1 MSATFS
7 VKQLPKTDSSLT
19 RLPNF
24 HKYYISCSGRIT
36 HKTPIT
42 VTTDAWLNVLKS
54 IRPCESYKLGLFSDY
69 GPSAHNTKMPN
80 LNVHGSKV
88 DSDLDKSRVLLG
100 FMEKYGE
107 MVIKIGDTESMLKE
121 YTNSTRVHG
130 LKGFVKYI
138 CNFSCN
144 DDFRSIP
151 TSDRTSLCKGPGD
164 TMGIILM
171 PYFPLGSIAK
181 YPWGKT
187 NIVQLRSCLK
197 HALLSII
204 VLFHKMNMIH
214 GDFHPGNV
222 LLKPTKQSDITYSI
236 PEVGEF
242 NVKANGMRTWIMD
255 YEKTD
260 YANYSSKFTT
270 IISFNNF
277 YYDIQKFFMLLYN
290 TIKTLDPRTI
300 MPIASFVSNRGIT
313 SSYLT
318 KKDIDTIFVMIDNID
333 ILE

>member
-7 VKQLPKTDSSLT
+7 VKQLAKTDSSLT
-19 RLPNF
+19 RSPKF

-36 HKTPIT
+36 HTTP
-42 VTTDAWLNVLKS
+42 TTEAWLNVLKN
-54 IRPCESYKLGLFSDY
+54 I
-69 GPSAHNTKMPN
+69 
-80 LNVHGSKV
+80 KV

-100 FMEKYGE
+100 FMKTYGE
-107 MVIKIGDTESMLKE
+107 IVIKIGDTESMLKE

-138 CNFSCN
+138 CNLSCN

-181 YPWGKT
+181 YSWDKT

-197 HALLSII
+197 HALLSVV
-204 VLFHKMNMIH
+204 VLFHKMNIIH

-222 LLKPTKQSDITYSI
+222 LLKSTKQSDILYSI

-242 NVKANGMRTWIMD
+242 TVKTNGMRTWIMD

-260 YANYSSKFTT
+260 YADYSSQYTT
-270 IISFNNF
+270 IIAFNDF

-290 TIKTLDPRTI
+290 TIKILDQRTI
-300 MPIASFVSNRGIT
+300 LPIVSLLSNRGIT

-318 KKDIDTIFVMIDNID
+318 KKDIDTIFGMIDTID

>member
-19 RLPNF
+19 RSPKF
-24 HKYYISCSGRIT
+24 HKYYISCSGHIT
-36 HKTPIT
+36 HATP
-42 VTTDAWLNVLKS
+42 TTEAWLNVLK
-54 IRPCESYKLGLFSDY
+54 
-69 GPSAHNTKMPN
+69 AM
-80 LNVHGSKV
+80 KV
-88 DSDLDKSRVLLG
+88 DSDLDKSRVLIG

-107 MVIKIGDTESMLKE
+107 IVIKIGDTESMQKE
-121 YTNSTRVHG
+121 YINSTRVHR

-164 TMGIILM
+164 TMGIVLM

-181 YPWGKT
+181 YSWDKT
-187 NIVQLRSCLK
+187 NLVQLRSCLK
-197 HALLSII
+197 HAFLSIL
-204 VLFHKMNMIH
+204 VLFYKMNMIH

-222 LLKPTKQSDITYSI
+222 LLKPTKQSDIIYSI
-236 PEVGEF
+236 PDVGEF
-242 NVKANGMRTWIMD
+242 TVITNGLRTWIMD

-260 YANYSSKFTT
+260 YVDFSSKFST
-270 IISFNNF
+270 ITAFNDF
-277 YYDIQKFFMLLYN
+277 YFDIQKFFMLLYN
-290 TIKTLDPRTI
+290 TIKTLDQRTI
-300 MPIASFVSNRGIT
+300 MPITSFISKRGMS

-318 KKDIDTIFVMIDNID
+318 KKDIDAIIAMIDTID

>member
-54 IRPCESYKLGLFSDY
+54 I
-69 GPSAHNTKMPN
+69 
-80 LNVHGSKV
+80 KV
-88 DSDLDKSRVLLG
+88 DSDLDKSRVL
-100 FMEKYGE
+100 MEKYGE

-260 YANYSSKFTT
+260 YADYSSKFTT

-290 TIKTLDPRTI
+290 TIKTLDPKTI

-313 SSYLT
+313 STYLT
-318 KKDIDTIFVMIDNID
+318 KKDIDTIFVMIDAID

>member
-19 RLPNF
+19 RSPKF

-36 HKTPIT
+36 HATP
-42 VTTDAWLNVLKS
+42 TTEAWLNVLK
-54 IRPCESYKLGLFSDY
+54 
-69 GPSAHNTKMPN
+69 AM
-80 LNVHGSKV
+80 KV

-100 FMEKYGE
+100 YMETYGE
-107 MVIKIGDTESMLKE
+107 IVIKIGDVESMRKE
-121 YTNSTRVHG
+121 YINSTRVHR

-164 TMGIILM
+164 TMGIVLM

-181 YPWGKT
+181 YPWDTT
-187 NIVQLRSCLK
+187 NLIQLRSCLK
-197 HALLSII
+197 HAFLSTI
-204 VLFHKMNMIH
+204 VLFHTINMIH

-222 LLKPTKQSDITYSI
+222 LLKPTKQSDIIYSI
-236 PEVGEF
+236 PDIGEF
-242 NVKANGMRTWIMD
+242 TVKTNGIRTWIMD

-260 YANYSSKFTT
+260 YIDFSSKFSKITG
-270 IISFNNF
+270 FNDF
-277 YYDIQKFFMLLYN
+277 YFDIQKFFMLLYN
-290 TIKTLDPRTI
+290 TIKTLDQRTI
-300 MPIASFVSNRGIT
+300 MPITSFISKRGMS

-318 KKDIDTIFVMIDNID
+318 KKDIDAIIGMIENID

>member
-1 MSATFS
+1 MSAMFS
-7 VKQLPKTDSSLT
+7 VKQLPKSDSSLT
-19 RLPNF
+19 RSPKF

-36 HKTPIT
+36 HKTS
-42 VTTDAWLNVLKS
+42 TTEAWLNVLK
-54 IRPCESYKLGLFSDY
+54 II
-69 GPSAHNTKMPN
+69 
-80 LNVHGSKV
+80 KV

-121 YTNSTRVHG
+121 YINSTRVH
-130 LKGFVKYI
+130 LIKGFVKYI

-151 TSDRTSLCKGPGD
+151 ASDRTSLCKGPGD

-181 YPWGKT
+181 YSWDKT

-222 LLKPTKQSDITYSI
+222 LLKPTKQSDIIYSI

-242 NVKANGMRTWIMD
+242 TVKTNGIRTWVMD

-270 IISFNNF
+270 ITTFNDF

-290 TIKTLDPRTI
+290 TINTLDQRTI
-300 MPIASFVSNRGIT
+300 MPITSFISNRGIK

-318 KKDIDTIFVMIDNID
+318 KKDIDTIFVMTDTID